1 MTSPLRQKLG
11 KAALVLGVTLIFVGV
26 LVRFGQIFGFLPYIP
41 YAGRIV
47 TAVGAIALSFGGAL
61 IRGEPLT
68 KGLEKR
74 PTSLVVVLPALVLFG
89 VMLLGAALTFGNN
102 LEQPTS
108 TSRWIGS
115 GIFLAAS
122 VVLFS
127 ALLRDVL
134 LRFGVTGPSS
144 SSS

>member
-1 MTSPLRQKLG
+1 VTSPLRQKLG
-11 KAALVLGVTLIFVGV
+11 IFALVAGVMLICVGV
-26 LVRFGQIFGFLPYIP
+26 LVRVAQVLGLLPFIP

-47 TAVGAIALSFGGAL
+47 TALGAIALSFGDAL

-74 PTSLVVVLPALVLFG
+74 PTSLVAVLPALVLFG
-89 VMLLGAALTFGNN
+89 VMLLGAALFFGSN

-122 VVLFS
+122 LVLFS

-134 LRFGVTGPSS
+134 SRFRASGSRSVV
-144 SSS
+144 